1 MVKSAKKIVFIDMDG
16 VLVDFKEAIENAYR
30 INPEYKIK
38 FKNNP
43 DEIKGIFKN
52 PNPIEGAIAAVKE
65 LAKSEKFEL
74 FIATSAPWGNPEAAM
89 HKRIWIAA
97 YFGDLFLKKMF
108 ITHRKDLLIGDY
120 LIDDRL
126 KNGASEFKGEL
137 LSFGWAY
144 ETNEWNEYKTWDDIL
159 KKIL

>member
-1 MVKSAKKIVFIDMDG
+1 MIKTTKKIVFIDMDG
-16 VLVDFKEAIENAYR
+16 VLVDFKDAIETAYH
-30 INPEYKIK
+30 INPEYKKK

-52 PNPIEGAIAAVKE
+52 PKPIDGAIDAVIR
-65 LAKSEKFEL
+65 LANSGKYDL
-74 FIATSAPWGNPEAAM
+74 FIATATPWENPKAAM
-89 HKRIWIAA
+89 HKRLWIEK

-108 ITHRKDLLIGDY
+108 TTHRKDLLIGDY

-126 KNGASEFKGEL
+126 KNGASEFRGEL

-144 ETNEWNEYKTWDDIL
+144 EQNQWNEYKTWVDIL
-159 KKIL
+159 KKLL